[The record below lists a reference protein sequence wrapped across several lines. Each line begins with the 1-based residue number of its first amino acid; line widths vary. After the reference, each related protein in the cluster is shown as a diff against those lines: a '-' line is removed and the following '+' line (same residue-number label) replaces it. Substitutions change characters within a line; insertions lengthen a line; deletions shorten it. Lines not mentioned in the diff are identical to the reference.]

1 MLMDNGYSKVVKL
14 SGGYTAW
21 EVLNNPVV
29 NNVTL
34 PEGVITKIIRPFTLT
49 GDGVHGTP
57 VPNGSVI
64 THWANG
70 ITEVTGP
77 DNKRIILAKDTEAP
91 LVIMGSGTS
100 KPATWVYI
108 MPKGVIVPPAGADKN
123 ITKMMLDGKLILT
136 VIESPDAFK
145 E

>member
-1 MLMDNGYSKVVKL
+1 MLLDNGYSNVAEL
-14 SGGYTAW
+14 RGGYTAW

-34 PEGVITKIIRPFTLT
+34 PDGVITKIIHPFTLT
-49 GDGVHGTP
+49 GDAVHGTP
-57 VPNGSVI
+57 IPNGSVI
-64 THWANG
+64 THWVNG
-70 ITEVTGP
+70 STEVISDG
-77 DNKRIILAKDTEAP
+77 KRIVLAKDSEVP
-91 LVIMGSGTS
+91 LVTMGSVTS

-108 MPKGVIVPPAGADKN
+108 MPKGVVVPPAGNDKN